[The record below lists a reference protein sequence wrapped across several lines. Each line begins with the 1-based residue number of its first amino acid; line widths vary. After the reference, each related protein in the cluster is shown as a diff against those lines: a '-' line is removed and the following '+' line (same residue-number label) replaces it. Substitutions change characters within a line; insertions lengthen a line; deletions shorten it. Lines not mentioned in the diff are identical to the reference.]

1 MKMEDLSPED
11 RKALQWYMTPYVRD
25 KFGRVPKELRTCYC
39 EKLQETVTFD
49 SLGEMN
55 HWNELVFREKV
66 GDIRN
71 LQRQVDFILV
81 DDKKSGFKLTYRAD
95 YMYEERIGTTES
107 FEVVVSDFK
116 GQITRI
122 YRKKKKLMLSVY
134 GIKIKEVFSK

>member
-1 MKMEDLSPED
+1 
-11 RKALQWYMTPYVRD
+11 
-25 KFGRVPKELRTCYC
+25 
-39 EKLQETVTFD
+39 
-49 SLGEMN
+49 MN